1 MNQSFM
7 IYLIVNL
14 TLILVTRIALL
25 LSIWNTKTMQELMNV
40 LGIVNLVNAHTRE
53 LNIAEDERE
62 FLTIR
67 VQKALVK
74 W

>member
-1 MNQSFM
+1 
-7 IYLIVNL
+7 
-14 TLILVTRIALL
+14 
-25 LSIWNTKTMQELMNV
+25 MQELMNV
-40 LGIVNLVNAHTRE
+40 LGIVILIEAYTNE